1 MEQKQQYFYNLI
13 DIYCKVIFM
22 PEINYINENFSKEL
36 LEKYNK
42 SPKINLWN
50 DCYIIQNDGVHI
62 YNVVGVN
69 SAIKQMKIK
78 DTKTDEVEVISFED
92 YFEYR
97 LPLKTPVVYYY
108 KGRELTGDVAQYGG
122 MKVIYL
128 HVDEKSNFNK
138 KRLIIPDWQ
147 YVLTFQEANQML

>member
-50 DCYIIQNDGVHI
+50 DCYVIQNDGVHI

-69 SAIKQMKIK
+69 SAI
-78 DTKTDEVEVISFED
+78 
-92 YFEYR
+92 
-97 LPLKTPVVYYY
+97 
-108 KGRELTGDVAQYGG
+108 
-122 MKVIYL
+122 
-128 HVDEKSNFNK
+128 NK
-138 KRLIIPDWQ
+138 
-147 YVLTFQEANQML
+147 